1 MRTFHACITLFIT
14 GLLLLLVLTTPVL
27 AVTKKSINTASV
39 ATPTSQPAPT
49 PTVMPVKSYELFWPI
64 APGKVMGDSL
74 YSLKS
79 FKEAVRES
87 LIFGDVKKSEYN
99 IILSEKRTIEA
110 EYLFIIRK
118 DYTNAVRTLSV
129 AQQKREK
136 ARDLY
141 IKAKVQKTTG
151 DLQNKLILSLE
162 KQKSLLTY
170 LTTQVSEDQ
179 KQTIE
184 NNITGLKEVLMS
196 IQ

>member
-1 MRTFHACITLFIT
+1 MRTFYVFIVLFI
-14 GLLLLLVLTTPVL
+14 GLLLLPVLTTPVL
-27 AVTKKSINTASV
+27 AVTRKSINTTSV

-118 DYTNAVRTLSV
+118 DYTNAVKTLSV

-179 KQTIE
+179 KKTIE